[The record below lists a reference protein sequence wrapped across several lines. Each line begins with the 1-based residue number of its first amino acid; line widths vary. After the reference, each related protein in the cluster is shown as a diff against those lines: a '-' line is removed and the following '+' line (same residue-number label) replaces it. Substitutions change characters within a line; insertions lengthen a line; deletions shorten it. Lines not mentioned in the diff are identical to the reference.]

1 MNRQIKR
8 ALGTV
13 AALSLG
19 FAGFV
24 GAAAPAQADASTTF
38 KIHLNVPKSVAEEWN
53 IWHWGSGVNAIGDTV
68 GVSTQ
73 TINGTPWT
81 GDSTPN
87 FTGEDAYGAYAEFTF
102 PVAVTAL
109 NYVLRTTESWDGVE
123 ASAEVPAVEDD
134 VATPDVDESKDAIPA
149 KDFIAASDKPF
160 GGDGIFPKGES
171 WYNVGTQKREYPT
184 KYKVH
189 LNISLKTALAQGWN
203 LYSWG
208 AAETAPLLV
217 NYNYTVTTTKK
228 VGKKTVTKK
237 TKVYPYKGKIPAA
250 VTDCNCNNGW
260 PFVGEDAYGAYA
272 LVPSFPAYANGVGL
286 IPRRG
291 NATNAWAL
299 QSGDFKSDN
308 HNSLGEIAGSGT
320 DMYIALGSNE
330 AYSKVPAFVGRYG
343 ATASYANGNLTVTP
357 VRPSYAGLKGAYPTS
372 ITVTAKKGPT
382 KKTCTIATTA
392 TKATLVGAS
401 WGLAESCDIAIVAGD
416 TAATWEIY
424 VQASSSGVG
433 TGPGATD
440 KANAKISIGG

>member
-38 KIHLNVPKSVAEEWN
+38 KVHLNVPSSVTAQWN
-53 IWHWGSGVNAIGDTV
+53 IWFWGLAADLNSDKANNTFGPSTV
-68 GVSTQ
+68 GGVTF
-73 TINGTPWT
+73 
-81 GDSTPN
+81 DRTPN
-87 FTGEDAYGAYAEFTF
+87 FSNDDAYGSYAEFTI
-102 PVAVTAL
+102 PASVTAL
-109 NYVLRTTESWDGVE
+109 NNVMRSTESWDGQDFV
-123 ASAEVPAVEDD
+123 AEVPADGD
-134 VATPDVDESKDAIPA
+134 TPAVPEVPA
-149 KDFIAASDKPF
+149 IAAADKPF
-160 GGDGIFPKGES
+160 GADFILPAGES
-171 WYNVGTQKREYPT
+171 WWNVGTQKREFPT
-184 KYKVH
+184 EYKVH
-189 LNISLKTALAQGWN
+189 LNIPLKTAHAQGWN

-208 AAETAPLLV
+208 SAPPLLV

-228 VGKKTVTKK
+228 VGKKMVTKK
-237 TKVYPYKGKIPAA
+237 TKVYPYRGKIPAA
-250 VTDCNCNNGW
+250 EDQNNHGW

-272 LVPSFPAYANGVGL
+272 IVKAFPAYVGNVGL

-291 NATNAWAL
+291 DSTQAWKL
-299 QSGDFKSDN
+299 QSGDFKADN
-308 HNSLGEIAGSGT
+308 NNGLGNMGGT

-330 AYSKVPAFVGRYG
+330 AYSKLPTFVGRYG
-343 ATASYANGNLTVTP
+343 ATASYADGKLTVTP

-372 ITVTAKKGPT
+372 IVVTAKKGPT

-392 TKATLVGAS
+392 TKTSFDGAS
-401 WGLAESCDIAIVAGD
+401 WGLAESCEIAIVAGD

-440 KANAKISIGG
+440 KANAKIPIGGN

>member
-38 KIHLNVPKSVAEEWN
+38 KIHLNVPSSETAQWN
-53 IWHWGSGVNAIGDTV
+53 IWFWGLAADLNSDKANNTFGPSTV
-68 GVSTQ
+68 GGVTF
-73 TINGTPWT
+73 
-81 GDSTPN
+81 DRTPN
-87 FTGEDAYGAYAEFTF
+87 FSNDDAYGSYAEFTI
-102 PVAVTAL
+102 PASVTAL
-109 NYVLRTTESWDGVE
+109 NNVMRSTESWDGQDFV
-123 ASAEVPAVEDD
+123 AEVPADGD
-134 VATPDVDESKDAIPA
+134 TPAVPEVPA
-149 KDFIAASDKPF
+149 IAAADKPF
-160 GGDGIFPKGES
+160 GADNIFPAGES
-171 WYNVGTQKREYPT
+171 WWNVGTQKREYPT
-184 KYKVH
+184 NYKVH
-189 LNISLKTALAQGWN
+189 LNIPLKTAHAQGWN

-208 AAETAPLLV
+208 SAPPLLV

-228 VGKKTVTKK
+228 VGKKMVTKK
-237 TKVYPYKGKIPAA
+237 TKVYPYKGKVPAA
-250 VTDCNCNNGW
+250 EDQNNHGW

-272 LVPSFPAYANGVGL
+272 IVPVFPAYVGNVGL

-291 NATNAWAL
+291 DSTQAWKL
-299 QSGDFKSDN
+299 QSGDFKADN
-308 HNSLGEIAGSGT
+308 NNGLGNMGGT

-330 AYSKVPAFVGRYG
+330 AYSKLPTFVGRYG
-343 ATASYANGNLTVTP
+343 ATASYADGKLTVTP

-372 ITVTAKKGPT
+372 IVVTAKKGPT

-392 TKATLVGAS
+392 TKTSFDGAS
-401 WGLAESCDIAIVAGD
+401 WGLAESCEIAIVAGD

-440 KANAKISIGG
+440 KANAKISIG

>member
-38 KIHLNVPKSVAEEWN
+38 KIHLNVPSSETAQWN
-53 IWHWGSGVNAIGDTV
+53 IWFWGLAADLNSDKANNTFGASTV
-68 GVSTQ
+68 GGVTF
-73 TINGTPWT
+73 
-81 GDSTPN
+81 DRTPN
-87 FTGEDAYGAYAEFTF
+87 FSYDDAYGSYAEFTI
-102 PVAVTAL
+102 PASVTAL
-109 NYVLRTTESWDGVE
+109 NNVMRSTESWDGQDFV
-123 ASAEVPAVEDD
+123 AEVPADGD
-134 VATPDVDESKDAIPA
+134 TPPVPEVPAIA
-149 KDFIAASDKPF
+149 GADKPF
-160 GGDGIFPKGES
+160 GSDNIFPAGES
-171 WYNVGTQKREYPT
+171 WWNVGTQKREYPT
-184 KYKVH
+184 NYKVH
-189 LNISLKTALAQGWN
+189 LNIPLKTAHAQGWN

-208 AAETAPLLV
+208 SAPPLLV

-237 TKVYPYKGKIPAA
+237 TKVYPYKGKVPAA
-250 VTDCNCNNGW
+250 EDQNNHGW

-272 LVPSFPAYANGVGL
+272 IVPVFPAYVGNVGL

-291 NATNAWAL
+291 DSTQAWKL
-299 QSGDFKSDN
+299 QSGDFKADN
-308 HNSLGEIAGSGT
+308 NNGLGNMGGT

-330 AYSKVPAFVGRYG
+330 AYSKAPAFVGRYG
-343 ATASYANGNLTVTP
+343 ATASYADGKLTVTP
-357 VRPSYAGLKGAYPTS
+357 VRPLYSGLKGAYPTS
-372 ITVTAKKGPT
+372 IVVTAKKGPT

-392 TKATLVGAS
+392 TKTSFDGAS
-401 WGLAESCDIAIVAGD
+401 WGLAESCEIAIVAGD

-440 KANAKISIGG
+440 KANAKISIGGN

>member
-38 KIHLNVPKSVAEEWN
+38 KIHLNVPSSETAQWN
-53 IWHWGSGVNAIGDTV
+53 IWFWGLAADLNSDKANNTFGASTV
-68 GVSTQ
+68 GGVTF
-73 TINGTPWT
+73 
-81 GDSTPN
+81 DRTPN
-87 FTGEDAYGAYAEFTF
+87 FSNDDAYGSYAEFTI
-102 PVAVTAL
+102 PASVTAL
-109 NYVLRTTESWDGVE
+109 NNVMRSTESWDGQDFV
-123 ASAEVPAVEDD
+123 AEVPADGD
-134 VATPDVDESKDAIPA
+134 TPAVPEVPA
-149 KDFIAASDKPF
+149 IAAADKPF
-160 GGDGIFPKGES
+160 GADNIFPAGES
-171 WYNVGTQKREYPT
+171 WWNVGTQKREYPT
-184 KYKVH
+184 NYKVH
-189 LNISLKTALAQGWN
+189 LNIPLKTAHAQGWN

-208 AAETAPLLV
+208 SAPPLLV

-228 VGKKTVTKK
+228 VGKKMVTKK
-237 TKVYPYKGKIPAA
+237 TKVYPYKGKVPAA
-250 VTDCNCNNGW
+250 EDQNNHGW

-272 LVPSFPAYANGVGL
+272 IVPVFPAYVGNVGL

-291 NATNAWAL
+291 DSTQAWKL
-299 QSGDFKSDN
+299 QSGDFKADN
-308 HNSLGEIAGSGT
+308 NNGLGNMGGT

-330 AYSKVPAFVGRYG
+330 AYSKLPTFVGRYG
-343 ATASYANGNLTVTP
+343 ATASYADGKLTVTP

-372 ITVTAKKGPT
+372 IVVTAKKGPT

-392 TKATLVGAS
+392 TKTSFDGAS
-401 WGLAESCDIAIVAGD
+401 WGLAESCEIAIVAGD

-440 KANAKISIGG
+440 KANAKISIG

>member
-38 KIHLNVPKSVAEEWN
+38 KIHLNVPSSETAQWN
-53 IWHWGSGVNAIGDTV
+53 IWFWGLAADLNSDKANNTFGASTV
-68 GVSTQ
+68 GGVTF
-73 TINGTPWT
+73 
-81 GDSTPN
+81 DRTPN
-87 FTGEDAYGAYAEFTF
+87 FSNDDAYGSYAEFTI
-102 PVAVTAL
+102 PASVTAL
-109 NYVLRTTESWDGVE
+109 NNVMRSTESWDGQDFV
-123 ASAEVPAVEDD
+123 AEVPADGD
-134 VATPDVDESKDAIPA
+134 TPAVPEVPA
-149 KDFIAASDKPF
+149 IAAADKPF
-160 GGDGIFPKGES
+160 GADNIFPAGES
-171 WYNVGTQKREYPT
+171 WWNVGTQKREYPT
-184 KYKVH
+184 NYKVH
-189 LNISLKTALAQGWN
+189 LNIPLKTAHAQGWN

-208 AAETAPLLV
+208 SAPPLLV

-228 VGKKTVTKK
+228 VGKKMVTKK
-237 TKVYPYKGKIPAA
+237 TKVYPYRGKVPAA
-250 VTDCNCNNGW
+250 EDQNNHGW

-272 LVPSFPAYANGVGL
+272 IVPVFPAYVGNVGL

-291 NATNAWAL
+291 DSTQAWKL
-299 QSGDFKSDN
+299 QSGDFKADN
-308 HNSLGEIAGSGT
+308 NNGLGNMGGT

-330 AYSKVPAFVGRYG
+330 AYSKLPTFVGRYG
-343 ATASYANGNLTVTP
+343 ATASYADGKLTVTP

-372 ITVTAKKGPT
+372 IVVTAKKGPT

-392 TKATLVGAS
+392 TKTSFDGAS
-401 WGLAESCDIAIVAGD
+401 WGLAESCEIAIVAGD

-440 KANAKISIGG
+440 KANAKISIG